1 MNKLCNYVSLQ
12 RFVTTGMVLES
23 CCCPTPQSMTLPVQR
38 KLVCAQ
44 VQLADLLITL
54 MSEAE
59 EEEQAER
66 DRWQGLSSVDKV
78 VKSAQCIKLT
88 IFISIIVYQ

>member
-1 MNKLCNYVSLQ
+1 
-12 RFVTTGMVLES
+12 
-23 CCCPTPQSMTLPVQR
+23 MTLPVQR

-78 VKSAQCIKLT
+78 IKSTQCDKLIVHT
-88 IFISIIVYQ
+88 LSLHQYIDDFPQDISMVQNQWKQTSQYVTSFSIL